1 MYDETNTFSYE
12 GGNQMAVY
20 VNSPKSFLGS
30 QKKLISRQTLVS
42 DTALLIYLALITF
55 LAHLAT
61 SANYGFFRDEL
72 YYIDAGKHLAF
83 GYVEFPPLI
92 ALLAAFVHNV
102 FGDSLVAYHIL
113 PAVAGALLVA
123 LTGLMARELGGGR
136 FAQCLAALASLVAT
150 TFLAIDSLFSMD
162 SFDELWWVLAAYILI
177 RLIKR
182 DEPKLWLL
190 FGLVAGIGLMT
201 KITIL
206 TFGFAIVAGLLLT
219 PQRKY
224 LLNKRAWIGG
234 AIAFAFLLPYILW
247 NAANGWPTLAFWSTY
262 TNGHANPASA
272 LGFLS
277 QQVLTMNPLTL
288 PLWLAGLYYYFFNR
302 TPYRALGWTFVIL
315 FVLFTISRAKLYFL
329 APAYPMLFAAGAL
342 VIERVVRERRWY
354 WVRPVYIT
362 LLALVGLLLAPIVMP
377 ILPPSIY
384 GRATAI
390 VGGNAGIKVENRATG
405 QLPQQLADRFGW
417 DTMVAT
423 VAQVYHSLPQD
434 EQAEACILT
443 QNYGEAGAVDLFGP
457 QYHLPQ
463 AISGHNTYYLWGP
476 GKCTGAVVI
485 SIGYPLDA
493 LQPVFESVTQAG
505 TITCK
510 YCMPAENNLPVYV
523 CLHLKTSMKAIWPSV
538 KHFD

>member
-1 MYDETNTFSYE
+1 
-12 GGNQMAVY
+12 MAVY

-30 QKKLISRQTLVS
+30 QRKLISRQTLVS

-55 LAHLAT
+55 LVHLAT

-102 FGDSLVAYHIL
+102 FGDSLVAYHIV
-113 PAVAGALLVA
+113 PGVAGALLVA
-123 LTGLMARELGGGR
+123 LAGLKARELGGGR

-224 LLNKRAWIGG
+224 LLNKWAWIGG

-247 NAANGWPTLAFWSTY
+247 NAANGWPTLAFWSNY

-277 QQVLTMNPLTL
+277 QQVLSLNPLTL
-288 PLWLAGLYYYFFNR
+288 PHCIAVHYYTYSSR
-302 TPYRALGWTFVIL
+302 QRYT
-315 FVLFTISRAKLYFL
+315 TIHL
-329 APAYPMLFAAGAL
+329 
-342 VIERVVRERRWY
+342 
-354 WVRPVYIT
+354 
-362 LLALVGLLLAPIVMP
+362 
-377 ILPPSIY
+377 ILPHY
-384 GRATAI
+384 
-390 VGGNAGIKVENRATG
+390 
-405 QLPQQLADRFGW
+405 
-417 DTMVAT
+417 
-423 VAQVYHSLPQD
+423 
-434 EQAEACILT
+434 
-443 QNYGEAGAVDLFGP
+443 
-457 QYHLPQ
+457 
-463 AISGHNTYYLWGP
+463 
-476 GKCTGAVVI
+476 
-485 SIGYPLDA
+485 
-493 LQPVFESVTQAG
+493 
-505 TITCK
+505 
-510 YCMPAENNLPVYV
+510 
-523 CLHLKTSMKAIWPSV
+523 
-538 KHFD
+538 